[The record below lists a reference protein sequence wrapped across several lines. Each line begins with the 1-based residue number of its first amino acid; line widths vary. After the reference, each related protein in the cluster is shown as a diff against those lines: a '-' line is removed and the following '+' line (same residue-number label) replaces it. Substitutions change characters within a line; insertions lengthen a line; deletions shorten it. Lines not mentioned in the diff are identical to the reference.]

1 MTRNY
6 GDNSSH
12 VIGIRNRIYK
22 QSCLEKD
29 GNLCSHI
36 IAACKKKIDPRD
48 VMPLKFTLNRDNEL
62 LLASLPD
69 GMSEEIEKFLE
80 IS

>member
-1 MTRNY
+1 MFRERWKPVFSY
-6 GDNSSH
+6 NSCM
-12 VIGIRNRIYK
+12 
-22 QSCLEKD
+22 QE
-29 GNLCSHI
+29 
-36 IAACKKKIDPRD
+36 KIDPRD
-48 VMPLKFTLNRDNEL
+48 VMPLKFTENRDNEL